1 MQIFVIEAYGGP
13 GRTDGTVKHFTVQ
26 ADSPE
31 EAVAIVQKS
40 AHGSAFERFE
50 IVSETP
56 MFEPEE
62 PCIIEESDGPY
73 LGEV

>member
-50 IVSETP
+50 TVRFVAERTWPASRQARRRIAIGW
-56 MFEPEE
+56 M
-62 PCIIEESDGPY
+62 
-73 LGEV
+73 